1 MRLYVMRHG
10 PAEDRAPTG
19 RDFDR
24 ALTRAGREVVA
35 PGGPRRSEG
44 ARRGAA
50 PPALEPVPAR
60 PRDRGGRR
68 RR

>member
-24 ALTRAGREVVA
+24 VLTTM
-35 PGGPRRSEG
+35 S
-44 ARRGAA
+44 
-50 PPALEPVPAR
+50 PAR
-60 PRDRGGRR
+60 VGKSHQRALSSSGDV
-68 RR
+68 